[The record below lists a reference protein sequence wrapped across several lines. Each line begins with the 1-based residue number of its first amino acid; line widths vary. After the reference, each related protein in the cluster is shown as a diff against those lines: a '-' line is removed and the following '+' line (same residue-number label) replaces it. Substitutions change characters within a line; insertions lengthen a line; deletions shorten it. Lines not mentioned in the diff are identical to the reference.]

1 MEVDVAATA
10 MMSSDVVQ
18 IEADGDEVMVGQM
31 FCVGEDVQGRW
42 SDSARML
49 SSVMRDG
56 PCVAFER
63 TTFVRAQTPE
73 CRPRHARPDEPA
85 VVLGVAAR
93 RRKATGADFPI
104 SRPEEEHE
112 RDAGLNPKHR
122 WIIDGRDRRIIR
134 TRSRIGRRIEME
146 AQQAVP
152 GTLSWRLSSHPITL
166 LTFLAFRI
174 SSVVVYFFGLWVSS
188 SMVMIFIITIL
199 LLAADFYYLK
209 NIAGR
214 RLVGLRWWN
223 EVHVQTGDSK
233 WVFESSEPGTK
244 VVNATDSRF
253 FWLSLYVQPL
263 LWILLAVL
271 AVVRLQF
278 LWLPL
283 VAIAL
288 VLTIMNTLAF
298 SRCDKFSQ
306 ASNLAGSALGT
317 TNLAGSIATSLAG
330 RWFSRG

>member
-1 MEVDVAATA
+1 MDV
-10 MMSSDVVQ
+10 
-18 IEADGDEVMVGQM
+18 E
-31 FCVGEDVQGRW
+31 
-42 SDSARML
+42 
-49 SSVMRDG
+49 
-56 PCVAFER
+56 
-63 TTFVRAQTPE
+63 
-73 CRPRHARPDEPA
+73 
-85 VVLGVAAR
+85 
-93 RRKATGADFPI
+93 
-104 SRPEEEHE
+104 
-112 RDAGLNPKHR
+112 
-122 WIIDGRDRRIIR
+122 
-134 TRSRIGRRIEME
+134 
-146 AQQAVP
+146 QQQQQQQPLP

-174 SSVVVYFFGLWVSS
+174 SSVLVYFFGLWVTA

-223 EVHVQTGDSK
+223 EVDPHTGASN

-263 LWILLAVL
+263 LWILLAVM
-271 AVVRLQF
+271 AIVRLQF

-283 VAIAL
+283 VVIAL

-317 TNLAGSIATSLAG
+317 TNLAGSIATNLAG
-330 RWFSRG
+330 RWFSRN

>member
-1 MEVDVAATA
+1 MYVG
-10 MMSSDVVQ
+10 SSLRPMTDHH
-18 IEADGDEVMVGQM
+18 VG
-31 FCVGEDVQGRW
+31 
-42 SDSARML
+42 L
-49 SSVMRDG
+49 
-56 PCVAFER
+56 
-63 TTFVRAQTPE
+63 
-73 CRPRHARPDEPA
+73 
-85 VVLGVAAR
+85 
-93 RRKATGADFPI
+93 
-104 SRPEEEHE
+104 
-112 RDAGLNPKHR
+112 
-122 WIIDGRDRRIIR
+122 
-134 TRSRIGRRIEME
+134 RIGSERAGVFLWSLGHGKHVRLKSN
-146 AQQAVP
+146 APPFPRGLGQPLVCDR
-152 GTLSWRLSSHPITL
+152 TWRLTL
-166 LTFLAFRI
+166 PFLRI
-174 SSVVVYFFGLWVSS
+174 
-188 SMVMIFIITIL
+188 MIFIITIL

-223 EVHVQTGDSK
+223 EVDPQTGESK

-271 AVVRLQF
+271 AIVRLQF

-283 VAIAL
+283 VIIAL

-317 TNLAGSIATSLAG
+317 TNLAGSIATNLAG
-330 RWFSRG
+330 RWFSRN